1 MRGGTSSS
9 EEIGDVCRAYV
20 LLLLEEVGVITM
32 GVGPSTDGMGVP
44 SLVGAGPLSVG
55 IGVPCLDCL
64 PRGSI
69 PEANRAIWLRG
80 SVTGEGVCSSF
91 GGSL

>member
-9 EEIGDVCRAYV
+9 EEIGDVGGAYV
-20 LLLLEEVGVITM
+20 LLLLEEVGVIIM
-32 GVGPSTDGMGVP
+32 GVGSSTEGM
-44 SLVGAGPLSVG
+44 
-55 IGVPCLDCL
+55 GVPCLDCL

-69 PEANRAIWLRG
+69 PETNRAIWLRG
-80 SVTGEGVCSSF
+80 SATGEGVCSSV